1 MDILDE
7 LENLAANTAYE
18 ELDDEGEVYDPNK
31 GTIKMWQDRFGYT
44 YEHAAAMVGLTKHA
58 NKPSSTQQAILS
70 PAKARAIYLLKLDSP
85 LATPAKVQIA
95 ANLPAIP
102 ELYQGTSNEGG
113 SLFCKVDGR
122 TKLAI
127 ENWLST
133 QNGLELRVLFVPI
146 GAAYKELSPNSL
158 YPTLGK
164 DFTLP
169 QFRPQDAQLLTTE
182 PSFGRTQD
190 QYPVWY
196 FFYGTLASIP
206 TLHSLLSLSK
216 EEVPSL
222 HKAKVQGG
230 RMKTWGMGKYNA
242 LVDGPETKYVR
253 GSAYLVRSE
262 EHEDRL
268 RKYETEAYEVVRC
281 LIEIDDTIV
290 QGCTFRFIGEAD

>member
-1 MDILDE
+1 MPL
-7 LENLAANTAYE
+7 TRSSMT
-18 ELDDEGEVYDPNK
+18 PNK
-31 GTIKMWQDRFGYT
+31 GTIKMWQDHFGYT
-44 YEHAAAMVGLTKHA
+44 YEHAVAMIRFTKNA
-58 NKPSSTQQAILS
+58 NKPSSTQQVILS
-70 PAKARAIYLLKLDSP
+70 PAKAWATYLLKLDSP
-85 LATPAKVQIA
+85 LTTPAKVQIT

-102 ELYQGTSNEGG
+102 ELYQGTSDEGG

-127 ENWLST
+127 ENWLSI
-133 QNGLELRVLFVPI
+133 QNGIKRRPLFVPI

-169 QFRPQDAQLLTTE
+169 QFRPQDAQLLTIE
-182 PSFGRTQD
+182 PSFGPAQD

-206 TLHSLLSLSK
+206 TLCSLQSLSK
-216 EEVPSL
+216 EEVPIL
-222 HKAKVQGG
+222 HKARLQGG

-242 LVDGPETKYVR
+242 LIDGLETNYVR
-253 GSAYLVRSE
+253 GSAYLVKSE

-268 RKYETEAYEVVRC
+268 RKYKTEAYEVVRC